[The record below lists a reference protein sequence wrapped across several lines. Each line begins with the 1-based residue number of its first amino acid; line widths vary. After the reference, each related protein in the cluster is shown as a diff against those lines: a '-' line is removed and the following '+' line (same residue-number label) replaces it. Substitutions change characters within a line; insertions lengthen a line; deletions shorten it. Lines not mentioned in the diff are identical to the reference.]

1 MSDEGRRLTWKLVQA
16 RNIFSIFLKK
26 NNLGYVDTSCLET
39 FLNHCTVFTSLGKVR
54 ADFSSFCG
62 LKY

>member
-1 MSDEGRRLTWKLVQA
+1 MEIGSSKEH
-16 RNIFSIFLKK
+16 IFYFFKK